1 MTYVSINSPN
11 TSINRLRKV
20 GTIRVSGA
28 ELVRK
33 LGWPDRGDGSTTMS
47 EWTIES
53 EHGTAT
59 IYDWGEANM
68 LNESVSTWNI
78 GGRNTDAYLVLD
90 DAGIE
95 ENYKEVQA

>member
-20 GTIRVSGA
+20 GTIRVAGA

-33 LGWPDRGDGSTTMS
+33 LGWPQRGDGSTTMS

-53 EHGTAT
+53 DNGSAT
-59 IYDWGEANM
+59 IYDWKQVNM

-78 GGRNTDAYLVLD
+78 GGRTQTDAYLVLD

-95 ENYKEVQA
+95 EDLL

>member
-11 TSINRLRKV
+11 TSINGTRLV
-20 GTIRVSGA
+20 GQIRVSGA

-33 LGWPDRGDGSTTMS
+33 LGRPQPGDGYKTTS

-53 EHGTAT
+53 DNGIAT
-59 IYDWGEANM
+59 IYDWKQVNM
-68 LNESVSTWNI
+68 LDESVSTWNI

-95 ENYKEVQA
+95 ENYKEVQL

>member
-20 GTIRVSGA
+20 GTIRVAGA

-33 LGWPDRGDGSTTMS
+33 LGWPQRGDGYKTTS
-47 EWTIES
+47 EWTVES
-53 EHGTAT
+53 DNGIAT
-59 IYDWGEANM
+59 IYDWVEANM
-68 LNESVSTWNI
+68 LDESVSTWNI
-78 GGRNTDAYLVLD
+78 GGRTQTDAYLVLD

-95 ENYKEVQA
+95 EDLL